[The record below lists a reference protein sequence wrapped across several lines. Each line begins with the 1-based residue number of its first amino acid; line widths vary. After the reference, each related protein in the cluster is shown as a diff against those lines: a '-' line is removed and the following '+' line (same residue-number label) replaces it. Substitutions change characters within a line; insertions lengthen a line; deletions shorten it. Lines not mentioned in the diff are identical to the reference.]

1 MKDEQFRQSR
11 DVTAILV
18 DSIIKD
24 VKGRELTDES
34 KNVVVKSFCEATT
47 IRRIRSVAL
56 NEVTFLRL
64 KFTKNLVFGHLNV
77 NSVMNKFEALERLFG
92 K

>member
-1 MKDEQFRQSR
+1 M
-11 DVTAILV
+11 
-18 DSIIKD
+18 
-24 VKGRELTDES
+24 
-34 KNVVVKSFCEATT
+34 
-47 IRRIRSVAL
+47 AL
-56 NEVTFLRL
+56 NEVIFLRL

>member
-1 MKDEQFRQSR
+1 M
-11 DVTAILV
+11 
-18 DSIIKD
+18 
-24 VKGRELTDES
+24 
-34 KNVVVKSFCEATT
+34 
-47 IRRIRSVAL
+47 AL

-92 K
+92 KWE